1 MSPKVECNECELN
14 PIARGLCKLHYDR
27 AWNAKEFVPH
37 RRISAEHFFRT
48 HYTISPSGC
57 WEWTAAKLKTGYGA
71 LADDA
76 GRPIRAHRFAYQL
89 FKGHIT
95 KGRLVLH
102 SCDNRLC
109 VNPDHLR
116 LGTHTDNMQDAS
128 ERNRLRKGEKS
139 HFAKLTESEVLQ
151 IRALAGHKKQKDI
164 ATQFKVS
171 RAIVC
176 QIISRQIWKHLP

>member
-1 MSPKVECNECELN
+1 MKPVCNECEYN

-27 AWNAKEFVPH
+27 AWKAKEFVPH
-37 RRISAEHFFRT
+37 RRTSAEDFFRA
-48 HYTISPSGC
+48 HYTIAPSGC

-71 LADDA
+71 LHDDM
-76 GRPIRAHRFAYQL
+76 GTIVRAHRFAYQL
-89 FKGHIT
+89 LKGPIT
-95 KGRLVLH
+95 RGRFVLH

-116 LGTHTDNMQDAS
+116 LGTQTDNMQEAS
-128 ERNRLRKGEKS
+128 ERNRIPQGER
-139 HFAKLTESEVLQ
+139 HHQAKLTESQVLE
-151 IRALAGHKKQKDI
+151 IRSLARTMKQKDI
-164 ATQFKVS
+164 AKQFHIS